1 MPPSTS
7 SYAPAPV
14 TPSPAVKE
22 EQIEYGF
29 IGKLQGLK
37 YEYRPDIRDRAALE
51 RNFREKF
58 EALNRVHLTDGEFA
72 RLLGDIVTPDV
83 FTAAKTLRSIN
94 AFPREDG
101 TQLNY
106 TLVNIKDWCKNTF
119 EVVNQLRINT
129 DNSHHRYDVLILI
142 NGVPCVQVEL
152 KTLTINP
159 RRAMEQI
166 VDYKNDP
173 GNGYTKTL
181 LGFLQLFIVSNRTNT
196 YYFANNNARHFAF
209 NADERF
215 LPIYQFAD
223 ELNKKITQLDEFAD
237 KFLGKCTLGQ
247 TVSRYMVLVA
257 SEQKLL
263 MMRPYQVYAVK
274 RIVECIAQ
282 NNGNGYIWHTT
293 GSGKTLTSF
302 KASTLLKDNPD
313 IEKCLFVVDR
323 KDLDRQTREEFNRFQ
338 EGCVEEN
345 TNTATLVRRLLSD
358 DYADKVIV
366 TTIQKLGLAL
376 DENSKRNKQQKKDG
390 TVPNGLAKPY
400 LDHQG
405 RIWVKQGADKRH
417 VTAREEMQR
426 MFQSGGLV
434 YADVVPVAGTTS
446 ADLDEPAFRR
456 YLAQHYS
463 ADTAQAALPLVSILQ
478 NLGLGDGHEL
488 TLAGLMLFGR
498 NPLRWRPAFTIK
510 AVAFYGTSIADTHY
524 QDSQDFSGTLP
535 TQYAEALAFI
545 KRNLRRVQGSQ
556 GFNSPGILEVPEI
569 ALQELLV
576 NALVHRD
583 YFTSASIRIL
593 VFRDRIEI
601 ISPGPL
607 PDSLS
612 IDDIR
617 HGKSNRRNPTLSEH
631 AFRLLPYRGM
641 GSGIPRAL
649 GEWPQIE
656 LISELSGNQFTAL
669 VRRPQGQWKGAPE
682 QVEAPVTEQVT
693 EQVRRLCLALRQGAK
708 GTKELM
714 QMLNLKHRPSF
725 LDGYLNPALQQHLVE
740 MTQPDSPRSP
750 TQKYRLTDKGR
761 SALK

>member
-1 MPPSTS
+1 MSEPALTEAALLERIALGEHTRQQFKRSFNSPDAMAAELAAFANSGGGTLLIGVDDDGSIAGLSAADVRHLNQMLSNASSQHVRPPVH
-7 SYAPAPV
+7 PV
-14 TPSPAVKE
+14 TENVPTHA
-22 EQIEYGF
+22 
-29 IGKLQGLK
+29 GL
-37 YEYRPDIRDRAALE
+37 
-51 RNFREKF
+51 
-58 EALNRVHLTDGEFA
+58 VM
-72 RLLGDIVTPDV
+72 
-83 FTAAKTLRSIN
+83 
-94 AFPREDG
+94 
-101 TQLNY
+101 
-106 TLVNIKDWCKNTF
+106 
-119 EVVNQLRINT
+119 VV
-129 DNSHHRYDVLILI
+129 
-142 NGVPCVQVEL
+142 
-152 KTLTINP
+152 
-159 RRAMEQI
+159 
-166 VDYKNDP
+166 
-173 GNGYTKTL
+173 
-181 LGFLQLFIVSNRTNT
+181 
-196 YYFANNNARHFAF
+196 
-209 NADERF
+209 
-215 LPIYQFAD
+215 
-223 ELNKKITQLDEFAD
+223 
-237 KFLGKCTLGQ
+237 
-247 TVSRYMVLVA
+247 
-257 SEQKLL
+257 
-263 MMRPYQVYAVK
+263 
-274 RIVECIAQ
+274 
-282 NNGNGYIWHTT
+282 
-293 GSGKTLTSF
+293 
-302 KASTLLKDNPD
+302 
-313 IEKCLFVVDR
+313 
-323 KDLDRQTREEFNRFQ
+323 
-338 EGCVEEN
+338 
-345 TNTATLVRRLLSD
+345 
-358 DYADKVIV
+358 
-366 TTIQKLGLAL
+366 
-376 DENSKRNKQQKKDG
+376 

-400 LDHQG
+400 LDNQG

-463 ADTAQAALPLVSILQ
+463 ADTAQAGLALDAVLQ

-524 QDSQDFSGTLP
+524 QDSQDFNGTLP

-545 KRNLRRVQGSQ
+545 KRNLRRVQGDQ

-669 VRRPQGQWKGAPE
+669 VRRPQGQWESASE
-682 QVEAPVTEQVT
+682 QVEALVAEQVTEQVT
-693 EQVRRLCLALRQGAK
+693 EQVRRLCLALQQGAK

-714 QMLNLKHRPSF
+714 QMLDLKHRPSF
-725 LDGYLNPALQQHLVE
+725 LYGYLNPALQQHLVE